1 MVASSLV
8 RRRRRRCGLLSSGEK
23 VNRLRAVCPA
33 LQGNRPHRAGHMLK
47 TGSVE
52 TGSVETGSGLSL
64 PHPSTR
70 GGAQRAAPTVAREP
84 PGLRLSCPVHT
95 YWGPSRTDGDRRP
108 RETSAFSLDARTTP
122 EAAKRPN

>member
-1 MVASSLV
+1 MVESSLV
-8 RRRRRRCGLLSSGEK
+8 GRRGQVFLCRIRRTGAARSALRLRSRRRGAAPRPPGPARIRRAATWAPK
-23 VNRLRAVCPA
+23 APIVNAF
-33 LQGNRPHRAGHMLK
+33 
-47 TGSVE
+47 
-52 TGSVETGSGLSL
+52 
-64 PHPSTR
+64 
-70 GGAQRAAPTVAREP
+70 GAQEP